1 MNETN
6 NDHEMIVAE
15 DMGVLENVFKTVW
28 EKVRSATE
36 LISRLRNEKQ
46 LLIKRLSDLEEEV
59 RSLHADITNK
69 DQELKRLRVER
80 TQMMNMNGQ
89 TSFSEE
95 EKDNLKNK
103 IRDLIAKINSHL

>member
-6 NDHEMIVAE
+6 NDHETIVAE

-28 EKVRSATE
+28 EKVRFATE
-36 LISRLRNEKQ
+36 LIGQLRNEKQ
-46 LLIKRLSDLEEEV
+46 LLAKRLSDLEEDV
-59 RSLHADITNK
+59 RSLHTEITNK
-69 DQELKRLRVER
+69 DHELKRLRVER
-80 TQMMNMNGQ
+80 SQMMNMNDQ

-95 EKDNLKNK
+95 ERENLKNK